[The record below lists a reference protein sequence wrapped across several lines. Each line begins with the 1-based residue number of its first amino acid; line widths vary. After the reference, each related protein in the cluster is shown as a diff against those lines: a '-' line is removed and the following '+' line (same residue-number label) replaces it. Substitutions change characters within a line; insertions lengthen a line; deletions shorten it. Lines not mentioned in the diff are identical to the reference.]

1 VTEAGTFLCLATV
14 VAAPLLAGG
23 VHRGS
28 MIGLMATA
36 AVGLAVLT
44 AGLAM
49 QGRTLR
55 IGLGAALPLVFIA
68 IPLLQ
73 SVPLPM
79 AIRHLFDPVGTDLLR
94 DNRVVPALAWPL
106 SLDPPST
113 RVYVGRA
120 AAALV
125 AFMIAYHLASGQSRR
140 HLIAR
145 AIGLAGVAAVAIGL
159 GHRILGISKLYG
171 AFAAPQR
178 SLLAGPF
185 VNPNHTAEFL
195 ELAAFVCL
203 ACSFQRPT
211 ALNRIGWLVGTILCA
226 GGAAATLSRGG
237 VLGLSMGI
245 LLFIFLGYFAS
256 EAGAAGRRRASLAW
270 GGLFLGLVVLGAGA
284 LGAGQL
290 IDRFKTDA
298 VSTDIRL
305 QLWRQGLHV
314 FAAHPLGIGRGAF
327 DRVFPLY
334 RSIRVAFPL
343 RFAFV
348 ENEPLQ
354 LLIDCGWPFLFLI
367 GAAIAVAAWQIV
379 RRGRRDKI
387 EAALVA
393 GLFAVFVH
401 NTVDFGLETL
411 GILLPFTAVMGMVL
425 GRLRPAVERPVGS
438 TRWARAPFVLA
449 GVAAAGLIFGVASI
463 AHPSYDDFDALLKRP
478 STAAAQHQLLI
489 RAEETHPLDYL
500 YALGDARLEPLKGS
514 PGNPSPRLH
523 ALNRALRLC
532 PSCEAVHV
540 EIARNLWR
548 MGLRQQALLEW
559 RTAVDI
565 QPSLFSPMVGELF
578 AAGAKPQ
585 ELAAVAAT
593 NGVRTLELVA
603 FLGGLGRLADAFV
616 VLDQADALGA
626 PRPDRL
632 LARAQLQIQ
641 SGQLKQAADTL
652 DAARAAGLDD
662 ARVAVLRAQL
672 LIDVKGAAGADEAL
686 GILDR
691 AAVRYPADLAV
702 ARQRVD
708 LVTRFEKWNAAARAL
723 DGLKLAL
730 YQIGGSAT
738 EAYIAGARINGRL
751 GHWTEALDEYRIVL
765 ADMPDNVSLWI
776 EYAHAAEAIGHDT
789 TAHDAYAQASRLSP
803 NSPEVVAAL
812 HELETRQARLR
823 LLIQGSPSER

>member
-1 VTEAGTFLCLATV
+1 
-14 VAAPLLAGG
+14 
-23 VHRGS
+23 
-28 MIGLMATA
+28 MIGLMATSL
-36 AVGLAVLT
+36 VGLAILVG
-44 AGLAM
+44 GLGM
-49 QGRTLR
+49 QRRALR
-55 IGLGAALPLVFIA
+55 IGIGAILPLVFVA
-68 IPLLQ
+68 IPLVQ

-94 DNRVVPALAWPL
+94 DDRIVPPLAWPL
-106 SLDPPST
+106 SLDPPGT

-125 AFMIAYHLASGQSRR
+125 AFLFAYHLASGQSRR
-140 HLIAR
+140 HFLAR
-145 AIGLAGVAAVAIGL
+145 AIGLAGVGAVAIGL
-159 GHRILGISKLYG
+159 GHHILGITKLYG

-178 SLLAGPF
+178 SLMAGPF

-195 ELAAFVCL
+195 ELSAFVCL

-245 LLFIFLGYFAS
+245 LLFIFLGYFAT

-270 GGLFLGLVVLGAGA
+270 GGLLLGLVVLGAGA

-290 IDRFKTDA
+290 VDRFKTDA

-314 FAAHPLGIGRGAF
+314 FAAHPFGIGRGAF
-327 DRVFPLY
+327 DRVFPIY

-354 LLIDCGWPFLFLI
+354 LLIDCGWPFLVLI
-367 GAAIAVAAWQIV
+367 AAAAAVVAWQII

-393 GLFAVFVH
+393 GLFAVLVH

-411 GILLPFTAVMGMVL
+411 GILLPFVAVLGAVL
-425 GRLRPAVERPVGS
+425 GRLRPAAEQPAGS
-438 TRWARAPFVLA
+438 SRSTRAPFVLA
-449 GVAAAGLIFGVASI
+449 GVAGAGLIFGIASI
-463 AHPSYDDFDALLKRP
+463 AHHSYDDFDTLLKRP
-478 STAAAQHQLLI
+478 STVAAQHQLLI

-514 PGNPSPRLH
+514 PGTPSPRLH

-548 MGLRQQALLEW
+548 MGLRRQSLLEW

-578 AAGAKPQ
+578 GAGAKPQ
-585 ELAAVAAT
+585 ELAAVAASS
-593 NGVRTLELVA
+593 GAHTLELVA

-626 PRPDRL
+626 PRTESL
-632 LARAQLQIQ
+632 VARARLQIQ
-641 SGQLKQAADTL
+641 SGQLNEAAGTL
-652 DAARAAGLDD
+652 DAARAAGVDD

-672 LIDVKGAAGADEAL
+672 LIDVKGTDGANDAL

-702 ARQRVD
+702 ARQRVE

-730 YQIGGSAT
+730 YQAGGSTA
-738 EAYIAGARINGRL
+738 EAHIASARINARL

-765 ADMPDNVSLWI
+765 SDMPDNVTFWI
-776 EYAHAAEAIGHDT
+776 EYARAAEAIGHD
-789 TAHDAYAQASRLSP
+789 AVARDAYAQASRLSP

-823 LLIQGSPSER
+823 SLMQDPKGLSGR